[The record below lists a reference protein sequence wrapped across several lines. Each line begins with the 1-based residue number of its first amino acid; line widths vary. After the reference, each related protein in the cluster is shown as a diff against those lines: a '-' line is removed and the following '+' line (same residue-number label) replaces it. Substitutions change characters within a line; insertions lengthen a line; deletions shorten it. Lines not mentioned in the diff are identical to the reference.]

1 MTSSTTP
8 PTLPARPAPRSAVR
22 SRAAVFGSA
31 AGAGVLALAVTAAA
45 ITPAAAHGAT
55 GDPVSRSV
63 ACSKDGWNPKNPA
76 CAAAKGVSQGQLGDW
91 QSIVQGQAMDHSTP
105 TSSPQHRAV
114 IPDGKLCSANKPEFA
129 GLDLPRSD
137 FPSTQLPSGGDYVL
151 KYDISA
157 LHNPYR
163 MEMYVTKDGYDP
175 KTPLKWDDLEP
186 TPFLSADNTAATEA
200 PNGYLG
206 GSKAFM
212 FPVQLPQKKGKH
224 LIYTIWHGLKKP
236 DGSVQSSEAFYSCS
250 DVDFK

>member
-1 MTSSTTP
+1 MTSTTP
-8 PTLPARPAPRSAVR
+8 PTRPAPRAAVR
-22 SRAAVFGSA
+22 SRGTVLGSA
-31 AGAGVLALAVTAAA
+31 AGVVVLALAVTATGV
-45 ITPAAAHGAT
+45 TPAAAHGAT

-63 ACSKDGWNPKNPA
+63 ACSKNPTNPA
-76 CAAAKGVSQGQLGDW
+76 CAAAWGVSKGQVYDW

-105 TSSPQHRAV
+105 SSSPQHRGV
-114 IPDGKLCSANKPEFA
+114 IPDGKLCSANKPDFA

-137 FPSTQLPSGGDYVL
+137 FPSTQLPSGREYTL

-175 KTPLKWDDLEP
+175 KKPLKWDDLEP
-186 TPFLSADNTAATEA
+186 TPFLSADNTAATTA
-200 PNGYLG
+200 PDGYLG
-206 GSKAFM
+206 RGKQM
-212 FPVQLPQKKGKH
+212 FTFLAQLPEKKGEH

-236 DGSVQSSEAFYSCS
+236 DGSAQSSEAFYSCS

>member
-1 MTSSTTP
+1 MTSTAPSTPSTP
-8 PTLPARPAPRSAVR
+8 PTRPAPRGAVR
-22 SRAAVFGSA
+22 SRGTVVGSA
-31 AGAGVLALAVTAAA
+31 AGAAVLALAVTAAA
-45 ITPAAAHGAT
+45 VTPAAAHGAT

-63 ACSKDGWNPKNPA
+63 ACSKDGWSPKNSA
-76 CAAAKGVSQGQLGDW
+76 CGAAKGVSTGQLGDW

-105 TSSPQHRAV
+105 TSSPQHRGV

-137 FPSTQLPSGGDYVL
+137 FPSTDLPSGAEYAL

-175 KTPLKWDDLEP
+175 KKPLKWDDLEP
-186 TPFLSADNTAATEA
+186 TPFLSADNTAATA
-200 PNGYLG
+200 KPNNG
-206 GSKAFM
+206 KEFTFRA
-212 FPVQLPQKKGKH
+212 QLPQKKGEH